1 MAVFDQETI
10 KQYTEAGW
18 WDDDSLADIVARH
31 AATIGDR
38 LAFIAPDR
46 RLTWREYDE
55 LSSQLG
61 AGLLA
66 AGCEPGSFLAIMMED
81 RALVHIAFLAA
92 EKAGLIILGIGPRTG
107 PAEIA
112 HMVNTAGAEILLT
125 APVHRGRDATE
136 VFDAVG
142 RHTAKLRRHL
152 TAELTTDGL
161 TLAEGDTAIALPDP
175 AQARTDLGPRR
186 IGPNDL
192 FCVNST
198 SGTTGLPKCVMQTM
212 NIWKYFSPL
221 AGEAGQFGDSE
232 IFMSLLSAPFGF
244 GLWTSHIVP
253 TMRGYPTVLL
263 PEFSPEQ
270 AFAAIERER
279 VTVLAAVS
287 TQFVMM
293 LNSPAM
299 GDYDLSSL
307 RVMFTGG
314 ERVPPERAA
323 EFEERTGCAVLQFY
337 GSNEAGPI
345 SVTRV
350 SDTREA
356 RLTTSGRLIP
366 EMRPRLLDSSGQD
379 ITGTGRSG
387 QIACKGPGITPGY
400 LNDPE
405 GNRELFRPDG
415 WLLTGDLGEVDAD
428 GYLRI
433 TGRTSDFIIRGG
445 HNVSAVMVENEL
457 STHPVVA
464 QVAAVAAPDPVLG
477 ERVCAY
483 VVTRDGAEFTL
494 EQMRE
499 HLAARGVSKADW
511 PELLVVVP
519 ELPIA
524 PGGKVRRSDL
534 REDVRRRLASG
545 ELTVGG

>member
-1 MAVFDQETI
+1 
-10 KQYTEAGW
+10 
-18 WDDDSLADIVARH
+18 
-31 AATIGDR
+31 
-38 LAFIAPDR
+38 
-46 RLTWREYDE
+46 
-55 LSSQLG
+55 
-61 AGLLA
+61 
-66 AGCEPGSFLAIMMED
+66 
-81 RALVHIAFLAA
+81 
-92 EKAGLIILGIGPRTG
+92 
-107 PAEIA
+107 
-112 HMVNTAGAEILLT
+112 
-125 APVHRGRDATE
+125 
-136 VFDAVG
+136 
-142 RHTAKLRRHL
+142 
-152 TAELTTDGL
+152 
-161 TLAEGDTAIALPDP
+161 
-175 AQARTDLGPRR
+175 
-186 IGPNDL
+186 
-192 FCVNST
+192 
-198 SGTTGLPKCVMQTM
+198 
-212 NIWKYFSPL
+212 
-221 AGEAGQFGDSE
+221 
-232 IFMSLLSAPFGF
+232 
-244 GLWTSHIVP
+244 
-253 TMRGYPTVLL
+253 YPTVLL

-428 GYLRI
+428 GHLRL